1 MAKQQHRT
9 RINLRKKNRR
19 LEHHEF
25 TYLLVWWQVLRC
37 FACGIRRWSKTID
50 RPIIILPI
58 TIVAPTLC
66 SVYIAQEICRTSE
79 RLGTKKM
86 DIKHN
91 ATFSQAFNLQIRIR
105 NISLRIKSYRLFLFS
120 LKCCNFFFCC

>member
-1 MAKQQHRT
+1 MAEQQHRT
-9 RINLRKKNRR
+9 RINLQKKNRR

-79 RLGTKKM
+79 RLGTKKWTLSTM
-86 DIKHN
+86 QRFPKRLIY
-91 ATFSQAFNLQIRIR
+91 
-105 NISLRIKSYRLFLFS
+105 KSEYEIFL
-120 LKCCNFFFCC
+120 